1 MQPRRHPS
9 NFASSPSRSYPVRFV
24 VVACSLVV
32 AAACGGSSDGAPANT
47 RSKEQ
52 QRAVDST
59 IGASRLPGAGGVQG
73 ALRASDSAAA
83 RARQIDSLSK
93 QP

>member
-1 MQPRRHPS
+1 MRNIVFLIVAGLMGAACSEQPKD
-9 NFASSPSRSYPVRFV
+9 AAPSRS
-24 VVACSLVV
+24 A
-32 AAACGGSSDGAPANT
+32 T
-47 RSKEQ
+47 Q

-83 RARQIDSLSK
+83 RARQLDSLSRT
-93 QP
+93 P